1 MEILLFQW
9 SQVSKHPELK
19 PQVDTWFSRFKVSI
33 NLNIF
38 FYYVNLVSLLKLLK
52 FSSYKFFTSMKYLN
66 GRELIIILRGGFRR
80 IML

>member
-19 PQVDTWFSRFKVSI
+19 PQVDTWFSTFKVSI

-38 FYYVNLVSLLKLLK
+38 F
-52 FSSYKFFTSMKYLN
+52 
-66 GRELIIILRGGFRR
+66 
-80 IML
+80 IMLIWLVY